1 MSKKQ
6 DFLEAVNMQ
15 QPENAVPIWELHFH
29 LWETMSGERFISGTD
44 FVALSSNK
52 KKDDALKR
60 DADII
65 CKVAEDLHFNAV
77 SIPDRPWN
85 CPYTLP
91 MEDRLKL
98 AALLRKVNP
107 DFYVVAGGG
116 ANMGMP
122 SNFDGYEEFCYM
134 LFDDPKKIDEMA
146 KNRFINGM
154 DNLQR
159 YSNAGIEATYSGADY
174 ADTRA
179 PFFTQSQMERFVL
192 PYLTKWVERCK
203 ELNIIP
209 IQHTDGNVMP
219 LLEQIIGSGVM
230 AMQAVDPTAGMDMKT
245 TKEAVQGR
253 MCICGN
259 IDNGVLILE
268 SPEFVYNEAAKI
280 LNECKDGGGIILG
293 ASNAVVMETPKEN
306 YVAVIEAWKDFG
318 QY

>member
-1 MSKKQ
+1 MNKRQ
-6 DFLEAVNMQ
+6 DFLNAVNMN
-15 QPENAVPIWELHFH
+15 QPEGAVPIWELHFH
-29 LWETMSGERFISGTD
+29 CWQAMSGERFISGSD
-44 FVALSSNK
+44 FMKLSSQQE
-52 KKDDALKR
+52 KDDALKK

-77 SIPDRPWN
+77 SIPDSPWD

-91 MEDRLKL
+91 MDDRLKL
-98 AALLRKVNP
+98 ATLLRKANP

-122 SNFDGYEEFCYM
+122 STSDTYLEFCYM
-134 LFDDPKKIDEMA
+134 LFDDPDKIDEMA
-146 KNRFINGM
+146 KERFRIGM
-154 DNLQR
+154 ETLDR
-159 YSNAGIEATYSGADY
+159 YLDAGIEATYSAADY

-179 PFFTQSQMERFVL
+179 PFFTLPQMERFVL
-192 PYLTKWVERCK
+192 PYLTKWVVKCK
-203 ELNIIP
+203 EYGIIP

-219 LLEQIIGSGVM
+219 LLEEIISSGVM

-245 TKEAVQGR
+245 TKEAVKGR

-268 SPEFVYNEAAKI
+268 TPEFVYNEAAKI
-280 LNECKDGGGIILG
+280 LKQCKDGGGIILG

-306 YVAVIEAWKDFG
+306 YLAVIEAWKDFG